1 MAYRLNVT
9 EHVDELLDNLVYHLV
24 NRLKNKQAARHL
36 LDSIE
41 KHQATFHNTKF
52 YWLNGRVTD
61 RFCIDC
67 TSRGSNGCFCF
78 VLFW

>member
-1 MAYRLNVT
+1 ML
-9 EHVDELLDNLVYHLV
+9 E
-24 NRLKNKQAARHL
+24 QAARHL

-41 KHQATFHNTKF
+41 KHQATFHNAKF

-78 VLFW
+78 GPIRGIEATVPSL